1 MLSPFSATA
10 WMRCVQNVDFSVRKH
25 PKINNS
31 LPFQQLSTAFQ
42 SCTASLPPKHTDRF
56 CWSDPCRGV
65 IRGARRRLQLRQGP
79 VIGLGG
85 RWTDTHVQ
93 VTTWGIVTSEAIC
106 HARLRWTP
114 WKTYEIFC
122 NVNSSK
128 YFDPSID
135 IVFMGLWHSRRGHT
149 RRWHG
154 W

>member
-1 MLSPFSATA
+1 MSVVLCVNIPRSIILSPS
-10 WMRCVQNVDFSVRKH
+10 
-25 PKINNS
+25 NNS
-31 LPFQQLSTAFQ
+31 PPPSNHAPRPFQ
-42 SCTASLPPKHTDRF
+42 PKHTDRF

-65 IRGARRRLQLRQGP
+65 IRRARRRLRLRQGP